1 MLDSSGK
8 LNINTLND
16 YQNDI
21 LSGYIKKVEYYSL
34 GNLKTL
40 PIRYLREKPSNNQDH
55 ETGLKHSQINSV
67 YWEYHFL
74 PTVESQMLSPQVM
87 YDDMKQGLNYT
98 ATGDLVIMSVDSPK
112 PGDLFN
118 FYVDAHKV
126 IPEKE
131 LFKILDVNFLR
142 TALGLNLYRITYETA
157 NLKIDAPY
165 IEKTFFYNNEF
176 RKVYSG
182 EYLLHYR
189 DLIKRDYIDVI
200 KKYYK
205 ESWSIVY
212 DTNLTTEQN
221 AKLNKVLLW
230 VKSQSLTNSTNLPLI
245 VLTGY
250 DPSKIVNPF
259 YTGEDGLSFSKEDV
273 WFTDPEYIEPHLRPD
288 FDINN
293 PPEWKWLNGKIP
305 NELALTIYKLLYLYY
320 PFIFDLGKQESK
332 LDYLEKTNLLNEF
345 YRRKELNQNEYRDL
359 NTKFSGTN
367 VTPEE
372 HIQKTEAKYD
382 KDGFNI

>member
-1 MLDSSGK
+1 
-8 LNINTLND
+8 
-16 YQNDI
+16 
-21 LSGYIKKVEYYSL
+21 
-34 GNLKTL
+34 
-40 PIRYLREKPSNNQDH
+40 
-55 ETGLKHSQINSV
+55 
-67 YWEYHFL
+67 
-74 PTVESQMLSPQVM
+74 
-87 YDDMKQGLNYT
+87 
-98 ATGDLVIMSVDSPK
+98 
-112 PGDLFN
+112 
-118 FYVDAHKV
+118 VDAHKV

-189 DLIKRDYIDVI
+189 DLIKRDYINVI

-212 DTNLTTEQN
+212 DTNLTAEQN